1 MPHKA
6 PGHTPNCAGS
16 HNPVTRLVSRWL
28 VLGVSLRF
36 QPWFSSQGVESWNV
50 LLFVTFGLAFSHMYT
65 PIPELRLLKPFSSL
79 LLLLQ
84 SHFLCSARRE
94 TVLSEASLAVEERE
108 AESYCSLG
116 IMVLPQDL
124 CSGYTSAWTLSRDT
138 CLTLS
143 LCLSITFL
151 LRSFLSYLIP
161 PTCCISSSPY
171 FPFPFFYTSVL
182 EYTM

>member
-1 MPHKA
+1 M
-6 PGHTPNCAGS
+6 
-16 HNPVTRLVSRWL
+16 
-28 VLGVSLRF
+28 
-36 QPWFSSQGVESWNV
+36 
-50 LLFVTFGLAFSHMYT
+50 LLFLTFSFAFSYMYT
-65 PIPELRLLKPFSSL
+65 PIPELHLLKPFSSL

-84 SHFLCSARRE
+84 SHFLCSPRRE
-94 TVLSEASLAVEERE
+94 TVLSGASLAVEERE

-124 CSGYTSAWTLSRDT
+124 CLGYTSAWTLSRDT
-138 CLTLS
+138 CLTSSS